1 MSDNQDKSQTQTI
14 SVEGFK
20 DCGTPIQ
27 HKKKQLPVRY
37 HTTNIKNDNDDGGPD
52 LIQVEAYTMQYDIK
66 VNNIRPVNEAK
77 SIYETTNELIYEK
90 LSEGG
95 REVDNIELVND
106 SDEKE
111 LWIAD
116 LRLMGFKAA
125 ISKEVIPNDVLISK
139 NAVLNEK
146 WTPFYFC
153 DGSLEA
159 GDKVIIGS
167 YDNPDDYR
175 EIELIR
181 RFSNESGYQWSFN
194 LIEGDA

>member
-1 MSDNQDKSQTQTI
+1 MSDNQNKPQTQTI
-14 SVEGFK
+14 SAEGFK
-20 DCGTPIQ
+20 DCGTPFQ
-27 HKKKQLPVRY
+27 HKKQQLPVKY
-37 HTTNIKNDNDDGGPD
+37 HTTNIKNDHNDGGPD

-77 SIYETTNELIYEK
+77 SIYETTNKLIYEK

-95 REVDNIELVND
+95 CEVDNIELVND

-116 LRLMGFKAA
+116 LRSMGFKAA
-125 ISKEVIPNDVLISK
+125 IRKEVIPSDVLMSE

-146 WTPFYFC
+146 WAKFYFC

-159 GDKVIIGS
+159 GDKVVIGS
-167 YDNPDDYR
+167 YDNPDDYK

-181 RFSNESGYQWSFN
+181 RFSGEAGCQWSFN
-194 LIEGDA
+194 LIEGNS